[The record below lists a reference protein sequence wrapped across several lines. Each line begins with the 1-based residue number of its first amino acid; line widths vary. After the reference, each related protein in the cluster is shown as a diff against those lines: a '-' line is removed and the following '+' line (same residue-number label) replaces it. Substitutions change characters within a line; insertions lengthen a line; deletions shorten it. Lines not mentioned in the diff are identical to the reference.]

1 MKLFGNK
8 KPENKKQESLIS
20 TQVAKLEKGMLSLPD
35 VVAPSSVEV
44 DFQFIR
50 VGERY
55 FKTLFVVG
63 YPRYVSP
70 NWLQPLIDFEQSMN
84 ISMFIY
90 PTSSPDVLTDL
101 RRKIAEMEATI
112 SSEIE
117 EGKAIDPTVRA
128 ALDDALAI
136 QEQLA
141 KGVERFFQ
149 FSLYVTLSS
158 DNLKDLDEAS
168 KKLITTLNSIMM
180 IAKTSTLQMEDGF
193 KSSIPICQDKLY
205 MPRNMDTTALASTFP
220 FTSATLTQDKGIM
233 YGINQQNGSLVI
245 FDRFS
250 LENGNEVVLGKAGAG
265 KSFLIKLEAIRQ
277 FMFGAEVIILD
288 PEGEYEP
295 LAKTL
300 GGEYVAF
307 TPTNPIRINPFDLS
321 GLYEEGENELGLKVL
336 SLHGLLKIV
345 LGEINAAQDA
355 ILDRALMETYRGKGI
370 TVDPETQKK
379 EPPIMEDLY
388 KILLGMEDPAAKELA
403 LRLEKF
409 IKGSL
414 SGIFNQQSNFDISN
428 PFTVFSIKA
437 LEEELR
443 PVAMHIILDFIWT
456 KVRKTLKKRL
466 LILDEAWY
474 IMKYEDSASF
484 VYGIAKR
491 SRKYYLALITA
502 TQDVQDFLSTDYGE
516 AVLTNSS
523 IQILLKQSATEIDLT
538 SKMFNLSEGEMQLL
552 LSAEVGEG
560 LFFAGRSHVAI
571 KVIAAPF
578 EYDLI
583 STNPQEIINKQN
595 QSAIENQATQQH
607 ETSIPSQNPPIPEI
621 TQAPIPT
628 ETI

>member
-1 MKLFGNK
+1 
-8 KPENKKQESLIS
+8 
-20 TQVAKLEKGMLSLPD
+20 
-35 VVAPSSVEV
+35 
-44 DFQFIR
+44 
-50 VGERY
+50 
-55 FKTLFVVG
+55 
-63 YPRYVSP
+63 
-70 NWLQPLIDFEQSMN
+70 
-84 ISMFIY
+84 
-90 PTSSPDVLTDL
+90 
-101 RRKIAEMEATI
+101 
-112 SSEIE
+112 
-117 EGKAIDPTVRA
+117 
-128 ALDDALAI
+128 
-136 QEQLA
+136 
-141 KGVERFFQ
+141 
-149 FSLYVTLSS
+149 
-158 DNLKDLDEAS
+158 
-168 KKLITTLNSIMM
+168 
-180 IAKTSTLQMEDGF
+180 
-193 KSSIPICQDKLY
+193 
-205 MPRNMDTTALASTFP
+205 
-220 FTSATLTQDKGIM
+220 
-233 YGINQQNGSLVI
+233 
-245 FDRFS
+245 
-250 LENGNEVVLGKAGAG
+250 
-265 KSFLIKLEAIRQ
+265 
-277 FMFGAEVIILD
+277 
-288 PEGEYEP
+288 
-295 LAKTL
+295 
-300 GGEYVAF
+300 
-307 TPTNPIRINPFDLS
+307 
-321 GLYEEGENELGLKVL
+321 
-336 SLHGLLKIV
+336 
-345 LGEINAAQDA
+345 
-355 ILDRALMETYRGKGI
+355 METYRGKGI